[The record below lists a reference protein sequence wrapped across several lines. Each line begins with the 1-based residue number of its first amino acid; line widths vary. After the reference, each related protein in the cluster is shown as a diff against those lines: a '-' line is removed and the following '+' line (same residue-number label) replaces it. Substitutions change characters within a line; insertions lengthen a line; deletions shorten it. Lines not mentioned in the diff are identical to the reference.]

1 MINKKLNLEEL
12 KVRSFVTSL
21 NRNEKNDVKGGI
33 YTVFPCVPPTKVEP
47 PSDTLDVWC
56 GGSGEICHTGFGTEC
71 SCLCAPD

>member
-47 PSDTLDVWC
+47 PSASLDVWC
-56 GGSGEICHTGFGTEC
+56 IVTEENCNSGFATQC
-71 SCLCAPD
+71 SCEFPD